1 MEEMD
6 RRITNLEKRISVLE
20 DVKRQKMYE
29 FDWSLDLYVRS
40 LIWELRDKRRG
51 KPAKKVDVLNTAAY
65 LGMERERVEQ
75 AITELDQM
83 GQIIV
88 LKGGD
93 TDWDRLKVVD
103 EERFYRYRRIIAE
116 DRVSP
121 ED

>member
-1 MEEMD
+1 MH
-6 RRITNLEKRISVLE
+6 
-20 DVKRQKMYE
+20 E

-51 KPAKKVDVLNTAAY
+51 KPAKKVDVLNTAAN
-65 LGMERERVEQ
+65 LGMGRERVEQ
-75 AITELDQM
+75 AINELNQM

-93 TDWDRLKVVD
+93 TDWDRLKIVD
-103 EERFYRYRRIIAE
+103 EEHFHRQRWWEIYDDLRN
-116 DRVSP
+116 P